1 MEEEMRKGKI
11 VVGNIYEKK
20 DNKVNIE
27 NGRVSRFSAAI
38 HKHDGNLREGNSV
51 RALDWAKG
59 FRVK

>member
-11 VVGNIYEKK
+11 VVGNIYAKK